1 MKWYS
6 IGAFTFPSTWGALV
20 AAFIITGIFIWL
32 HYGKNSGEWFGNSVF
47 WFIITWKFSV
57 ILFDFSGFI
66 QQPLTAL
73 YFNGGYKGFW
83 LGVTVALVYIYFKG
97 ARQQLISSW
106 LLVVLVYEGAS
117 EFLADSSSILSAV
130 NVLVGFFLFYL
141 LLYKGKERIWLS
153 IFIGM
158 QLLVNFLQG
167 SIASAESMAYI
178 AITIAVLGISS
189 LRRDSNE

>member
-20 AAFIITGIFIWL
+20 AALIVSGIFLWL
-32 HYGKNSGEWFGNSVF
+32 YYGESNGEWFGNSVF
-47 WFIITWKFSV
+47 WFIVTWKFSV
-57 ILFDFSGFI
+57 ILFDFSGFL

-73 YFNGGYKGFW
+73 YFNGGSKGFW

-97 ARQQLISSW
+97 GQQLISAW

-117 EFLADSSSILSAV
+117 EFLADSGSVLSAV
-130 NVLVGFFLFYL
+130 NSLIGFSLFYL
-141 LLYKGKERIWLS
+141 LLKKGKEEIWLS
-153 IFIGM
+153 IFIVI

-167 SIASAESMAYI
+167 SIASAESTAYI
-178 AITIAVLGISS
+178 VVTIAVLAISR
-189 LRRDSNE
+189 LRRDSHE